1 MLNKLSEGR
10 VLAMIL
16 GTDEVIDIGSTVSA
30 CSKEE
35 LDWVVD
41 FTARADL

>member
-10 VLAMIL
+10 GRAMIL
-16 GTDEVIDIGSTVSA
+16 GTDEVIYIGSTISTRT
-30 CSKEE
+30 KEV